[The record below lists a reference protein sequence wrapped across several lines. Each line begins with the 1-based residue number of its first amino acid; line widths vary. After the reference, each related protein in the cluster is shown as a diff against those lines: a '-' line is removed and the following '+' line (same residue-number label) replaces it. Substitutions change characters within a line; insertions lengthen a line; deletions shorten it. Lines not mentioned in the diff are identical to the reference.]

1 MSSALI
7 TEIIGRYFLTG
18 ILITAAAFMI
28 LALRLIWIYKKSGNV
43 FTAAN
48 KFAET
53 VGSLPVKKK
62 KKIWKIVDTVIS
74 IVLWPISVHNLLWGY
89 FMKIEPKFM
98 KKLMES

>member
-18 ILITAAAFMI
+18 MIITAAAFMI
-28 LALRLIWIYKKSGNV
+28 LALRLVWIYKKSGNV

-53 VGSLPVKKK
+53 VGSFPAKKK
-62 KKIWKIVDTVIS
+62 KTIWKIVSAVIS
-74 IVLWPISVHNLLWGY
+74 IVLWPIFIHELLWDY
-89 FMKIEPKFM
+89 FIKIEPKFM
-98 KKLMES
+98 EKLMES